1 MGLLLTSCAKES
13 SKGSSCG
20 VLFEYNED
28 TQKRMLEEAIRLR
41 TDPEY
46 RVLPSV
52 LDNYQ
57 VTRESIRNCQDGKE
71 NTKGD

>member
-1 MGLLLTSCAKES
+1 
-13 SKGSSCG
+13 
-20 VLFEYNED
+20 
-28 TQKRMLEEAIRLR
+28 MLEEAIRLR